1 MRRSRVPVAEKRST
15 EAKTKYNSSL
25 RKTTSMG
32 PKITKKSFSVNMVST
47 MSTTENRAKEGTEGE
62 RVEPTI
68 EIDLETPDQS
78 VDETRKMA
86 TESTPMPNAEEPN
99 PKPIEFSPIDNV
111 EDAIGNTEETVK
123 EDSQV
128 KKTSFTEKLAMMV
141 GIKTKEN
148 MTEEPKAERARTFGT
163 VSTKTTEANPR
174 EEQTKAEATA
184 KDRPTADHEEATLE
198 LGDLMAK
205 LNQID
210 KKLKHSKEDREVIRK
225 ELRYNKHE
233 YLDSYFNLAKATDE
247 RLKEMTDKVETTNEE
262 RDRNIK
268 KGMQQL
274 KNRYDDVNN
283 QLGSLEK
290 RMDTMSKNQAES
302 LCAIQAKLDAILRN
316 STSQERP
323 AAQRNKRQ
331 STPLPLTRDTVSIA
345 PTAAKTIMK
354 NGTSSTTT
362 GPGDSTANSNA
373 GPDAMTW
380 ASTWEM
386 MNRTLEAFATRNTDS
401 NDRREGKSRKTFKK
415 PKEFKDDSD
424 GCIDTWVEVMRL
436 HLEQDNL
443 NDERQACTAI
453 LSNLEGTALK
463 CVVAKKEEERDT
475 ADKIFEILLNRFG
488 SGMKGHQAMMR
499 FEKRRQRDD
508 ESIDRFLDD
517 LESLRRRSDPEESTN
532 RRNFSIAS
540 KFIYGVKSDDL
551 RTMLAT
557 YYTLSKDNAPTPE
570 EMRQKSREY
579 MLMKPKK
586 YSYSDNR
593 NTQGGSQPQRSP
605 WYKPR
610 DDMDKRRS
618 CANCG
623 SVDDHVADCTTYKQ
637 GMKSLGYAPDE
648 EDMSQMEEHEFYS
661 GLITKIGARYFF
673 CNQEGHFR
681 MDCPLFWEAVKNQS
695 HPKPKLALTAV
706 QNQRNRQGE
715 FETKKLEGPNVELP
729 TKSMKTVTQC
739 GSAAEA
745 TAKKAPEIDYEK
757 AAAEAINKVKQD
769 LAAKEIEQR
778 LKQEI
783 EKQNFNEALTGSKP
797 APEAGS
803 GSTKTGNCNTVKM
816 VTGKPFGISKIGARI
831 MSIITVGGHEVT
843 RNLSEPSD
851 QTIMHIDVYADYLSL
866 ISPQSTSRALR
877 ALLTRGGSKSV
888 RVDNRYTEAYGPH
901 EVMLNIDGINIYTK
915 TMITCDEDLIGQIYV
930 GKEELKV
937 RSIGHCAMLEED
949 AMHIG
954 TEADVTGHVL
964 DISGKKTQLRG
975 LLDTGAVL
983 SVIPIETWERMGFNK
998 DDLIDSRI
1006 RLSAANKGALRVFGR
1021 TPIIALNLG
1030 ERNLWMSFLVVENLD
1045 ESDQF
1050 ILGRDIIR
1058 IFDVAID
1065 LNNAMFRI
1073 RNPDRRYATKPV
1085 NLIMA
1090 NESKAPVFLSRR
1102 VRLKANE
1109 AAIVGLRMKNYN
1121 ELSDNKQVCIVPN
1134 LIVKVLLF

>member
-1 MRRSRVPVAEKRST
+1 MRRSRVPVAEKRPT
-15 EAKTKYNSSL
+15 EAKYNSSL

-47 MSTTENRAKEGTEGE
+47 RSTTERAREGMEGE

-78 VDETRKMA
+78 VDETRKIA

-99 PKPIEFSPIDNV
+99 SKPIEFSPIDNV

-128 KKTSFTEKLAMMV
+128 KKTSFTERLAMMV

-148 MTEEPKAERARTFGT
+148 VTEEPKADRARTFGT

-174 EEQTKAEATA
+174 EEQTRAEATA
-184 KDRPTADHEEATLE
+184 EERPTADHEEATLE

-210 KKLKHSKEDREVIRK
+210 KKLKHSEEDREVIRK
-225 ELRYNKHE
+225 ELRYNKNE
-233 YLDSYFNLAKATDE
+233 YLDSYFNLAKATEE
-247 RLKEMTDKVETTNEE
+247 RLKEMSDNVETTNEE
-262 RDRNIK
+262 RDKNIK
-268 KGMQQL
+268 KDLQQL
-274 KNRYDDVNN
+274 KNRYDDVNS
-283 QLGSLEK
+283 QLGSLEE

-302 LCAIQAKLDAILRN
+302 SCAIQAKLDAILSN

-323 AAQRNKRQ
+323 AADRTQGTRVDFVEPQRNKRQ

-354 NGTSSTTT
+354 NGMSSTTT

-380 ASTWEM
+380 ANTWEM
-386 MNRTLEAFATRNTDS
+386 MNRTLEAFATRNTNS
-401 NDRREGKSRKTFKK
+401 SDRRDGKSRKTFKK

-508 ESIDRFLDD
+508 ESIDRFLDE

-540 KFIYGVKSDDL
+540 KFIDGVKSDDL

-557 YYTLSKDNAPTPE
+557 YYTLSKDSAPTPE

-586 YSYSDNR
+586 YSYSENR
-593 NTQGGSQPQRSP
+593 NTQGGSQPQRSS

-623 SVDDHVADCTTYKQ
+623 SADHHVADCTTYKQ

-648 EDMSQMEEHEFYS
+648 EDMSQMEEHEYYS
-661 GLITKIGARYFF
+661 GLIIKIGARCFF

-681 MDCPLFWEAVKNQS
+681 MDCPLFWEAVKDQS
-695 HPKPKLALTAV
+695 HPKHKLALAAV
-706 QNQRNRQGE
+706 QNQRNRQNE
-715 FETKKLEGPNVELP
+715 FESRNLGAPSTELP
-729 TKSMKTVTQC
+729 TKTVKAVSHVNDAIE
-739 GSAAEA
+739 SAAGISL
-745 TAKKAPEIDYEK
+745 EINYEK
-757 AAAEAINKVKQD
+757 AATEAIAKVKQD

-778 LKQEI
+778 LKLEI
-783 EKQNFNEALTGSKP
+783 ERQNFNEALTGSKQI
-797 APEAGS
+797 PEAVP

-816 VTGKPFGISKIGARI
+816 VTGKPFGISKIGARV

-851 QTIMHIDVYADYLSL
+851 QTIMHIDVYADYLSG
-866 ISPQSTSRALR
+866 ISPQTTSRALR
-877 ALLTRGGSKSV
+877 ALLMRGGSKSV
-888 RVDNRYTEAYGPH
+888 RVDSRYTEAYGPH

-915 TMITCDEDLIGQIYV
+915 TMITCEEDLIGQIYV

-937 RSIGHCAMLEED
+937 RSI
-949 AMHIG
+949 
-954 TEADVTGHVL
+954 
-964 DISGKKTQLRG
+964 
-975 LLDTGAVL
+975 
-983 SVIPIETWERMGFNK
+983 F
-998 DDLIDSRI
+998 
-1006 RLSAANKGALRVFGR
+1006 
-1021 TPIIALNLG
+1021 
-1030 ERNLWMSFLVVENLD
+1030 
-1045 ESDQF
+1045 
-1050 ILGRDIIR
+1050 
-1058 IFDVAID
+1058 
-1065 LNNAMFRI
+1065 
-1073 RNPDRRYATKPV
+1073 
-1085 NLIMA
+1085 IMA
-1090 NESKAPVFLSRR
+1090 NENKAPVFLSRR

-1109 AAIVGLRMKNYN
+1109 AAIVSLRMKNYN
-1121 ELSDNKQVCIVPN
+1121 ELSSES
-1134 LIVKVLLF
+1134 